1 MAKDLRFAMLLD
13 CYGEFLTPHQY
24 KVTELYYGAD
34 LSLSEIAALLGITRQ
49 GVRDG
54 IKRGEQVLQEK
65 EEKLKLEARLC
76 AMSEYDA
83 TRSVRMKAISA
94 AVPEN
99 AQVQNQCR
107 MAMETIH
114 QGLKLL

>member
-1 MAKDLRFAMLLD
+1 M
-13 CYGEFLTPHQY
+13 
-24 KVTELYYGAD
+24 
-34 LSLSEIAALLGITRQ
+34 
-49 GVRDG
+49 
-54 IKRGEQVLQEK
+54 
-65 EEKLKLEARLC
+65 EEKLQFAARLC
-76 AMSEYDA
+76 AMRENYA
-83 TRSVRMKAISA
+83 ALAERMKAISA